1 MLVKK
6 ETQYL
11 AIQGQLLLATYR
23 PTIGPKLKR
32 RNLHESQKGDITAE
46 ESKTS
51 FQFSILDDIVFR
63 ITRVICSVA
72 AFTLC

>member
-6 ETQYL
+6 KTQYL

-32 RNLHESQKGDITAE
+32 GNLHESQKGDTAAE
-46 ESKTS
+46 EIKTP

-63 ITRVICSVA
+63 ITRVICSVT
-72 AFTLC
+72 AFTFC